1 MWIACRIAQT
11 YYQSGK
17 FELAIRYAH
26 LDCLSWSKLMGHRFF
41 ERIAKTYRR
50 EKWNVMLRP
59 LFPTWYTC
67 AKKLGDVEMTVRLLV
82 EMIGYGAWM
91 SSFVVECLS
100 LGCGV

>member
-17 FELAIRYAH
+17 FELAIRCAH
-26 LDCLSWSKLMGHRFF
+26 LDRLSRSKLMGDRFF

-50 EKWNVMLRP
+50 EKWNAMLRP

-67 AKKLGDVEMTVRLLV
+67 AKKLGDVELTVRLLV

-91 SSFVVECLS
+91 CGFVV
-100 LGCGV
+100 GC